1 MSEIEIVNAKN
12 LLSQVAIIKKKY
24 DDFAEYTGEN
34 YNIFNVLGI
43 YQDEL
48 SHSALI
54 GDLLNTKGRHGQK
67 DTFLKL
73 FLDEINGFEKN
84 TEQLNVLDNFKS
96 ANSCAH
102 LEKNLGKVDNENGEG
117 GRIDILINDGKSN
130 IIIENKIGAGDQNQQ
145 LLRYNKFDTNA
156 PLLYLTLEGN
166 EPSIYSI
173 SDKNNE
179 NRLSLGKDF
188 VCISYRTNIVNWL
201 ENCIKEMANKP
212 IIRES
217 LNQYLVLV
225 KQLTHQ
231 SNNNKMKEEIEKI
244 IFNNEESFNIWQN
257 LINSSGA
264 IIEQAIE
271 KKVKII
277 LEEVKDELSIIF
289 HDADIK
295 ICEKLNSSNWLNLI
309 EIRTESMNKKGI
321 YILFQFQ
328 QKNFNSL
335 IGGFVPTNKLED
347 VKLDSLQIEKVFKEY
362 FKDIPV
368 RKSQNWVS
376 YFDYWYYMNW
386 TSNLNDLKNILF
398 GNFKEDLKNKIE
410 MLLKISES

>member
-1 MSEIEIVNAKN
+1 MSEVGLVNINN
-12 LLSQVAIIKKKY
+12 LLNQVSIIKKKY
-24 DDFAEYTGEN
+24 DDLAEYTGEN
-34 YNIFNVLGI
+34 YNVFNVLGI
-43 YQDEL
+43 YNDEL
-48 SHSALI
+48 SHSKII
-54 GDLLNTKGRHGQK
+54 GDFLNVKGSHGQK

-73 FLDEINGFEKN
+73 FLNEINGFEKN
-84 TEQLNVLDNFKS
+84 TEQLKVLDNFKS

-225 KQLTHQ
+225 KQLTRQ
-231 SNNNKMKEEIEKI
+231 STNNKMKEEIINLLVKSPENLKAAKAISDNYQNALKEINFKLINRLFLFLNELGIETSENLTEKSNRVDDVFIPLKDYKIEDEDYDLGLNIELANNHYFFCIVKKNNTRNTNFNTNNKFKIIKDFLHSRVENLNVVNGWTLGKSHEFNIGLDINDYTEENELNIEALKKLAEKI
-244 IFNNEESFNIWQN
+244 NNF
-257 LINSSGA
+257 
-264 IIEQAIE
+264 
-271 KKVKII
+271 KK
-277 LEEVKDELSIIF
+277 L
-289 HDADIK
+289 
-295 ICEKLNSSNWLNLI
+295 LNS
-309 EIRTESMNKKGI
+309 
-321 YILFQFQ
+321 
-328 QKNFNSL
+328 
-335 IGGFVPTNKLED
+335 
-347 VKLDSLQIEKVFKEY
+347 
-362 FKDIPV
+362 
-368 RKSQNWVS
+368 
-376 YFDYWYYMNW
+376 
-386 TSNLNDLKNILF
+386 
-398 GNFKEDLKNKIE
+398 
-410 MLLKISES
+410 